1 MDQAFAF
8 HNSLVYLIQYSIYHP
23 HIQLKHWVLI
33 NIREHQ
39 VFRII
44 TKNQFQGCVSSWT
57 MISSVQCGIEIPHA
71 MYI

>member
-23 HIQLKHWVLI
+23 HIKLKHWVLI

-39 VFRII
+39 VLRII

-57 MISSVQCGIEIPHA
+57 MYNV
-71 MYI
+71 